1 MLDICNIWV
10 YNGYTVNQQETE
22 TKMNQTEK
30 RQTAIG
36 ATRSQMRTMG
46 INPKSENSQEALTV
60 LDDIARSEPN
70 LIASEWYIE
79 ASDNQIKLFRQ
90 DWNQYL
96 KGGY

>member
-1 MLDICNIWV
+1 
-10 YNGYTVNQQETE
+10 
-22 TKMNQTEK
+22 MNQTEK

-60 LDDIARSEPN
+60 LDDNARSEPN

-79 ASDNQIKLFRQ
+79 ASDNQIRLYKK
-90 DWNQYL
+90 DWNEYI
-96 KGGY
+96 KRGY